1 MRNKER
7 RKIKNKNTIPSKS
20 GKKIKKVLPTKT
32 IVEFEFEHN
41 DEKYKNGTGRL
52 KVATDGGISC
62 LIFKDD
68 KWYPVKATLLKIK
81 MKTIVIK
88 PKVK

>member
-1 MRNKER
+1 MSYKKRP
-7 RKIKNKNTIPSKS
+7 KNKQELPSKS
-20 GKKIKKVLPTKT
+20 GKKRRKILPTKD
-32 IVEFEFEHN
+32 IVEFEFIHN

-52 KVATDGGISC
+52 KIATDGGISC

-68 KWYPVKATLLKIK
+68 KWYPVKATLTKIK
-81 MKTIVIK
+81 LRTVVIK